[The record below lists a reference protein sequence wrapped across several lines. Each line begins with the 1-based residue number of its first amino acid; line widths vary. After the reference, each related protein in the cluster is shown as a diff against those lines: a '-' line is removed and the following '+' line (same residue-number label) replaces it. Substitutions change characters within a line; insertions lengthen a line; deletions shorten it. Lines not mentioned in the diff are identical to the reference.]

1 MTLSFFTR
9 ITIIISCLA
18 SLLGL
23 VACNDKRADVFV
35 ARMDSLYQVEPQ
47 TSIDSIDSFMAS
59 DIRIS
64 RHNRMT
70 LNLYRMRA
78 QNSSDIPFTSDS
90 LPRLVAEYFN
100 NHGTLDEQMS
110 AYYVLG
116 SAYRDMKNFPEALT
130 NYQKAVTLAD
140 TTNKSTNFQLLSRIY
155 GQMGY
160 IFYDQYDMN
169 DAMKAYLNV
178 VHSAYKCG
186 DTIVALI
193 GKGLYANGLY
203 VTKRK
208 DEAVKIR
215 EKLYAE
221 YMKRGLKSYAV
232 KILMPNVFVL
242 LNKNNVAKADWIVR
256 QFEKYSGDVDS
267 TGNVVAGGEIY
278 YSMRGHICMRKH
290 DYNGAFHFFRKG
302 LASNP
307 DSNHREEY
315 FNGLRLLYM
324 NLGIADSVAK
334 YSELARQE
342 NDAYYNEVN
351 TARIQQLQAAYN
363 YSSKERE
370 ANEANKKVKNLMLI
384 IVAVVMLL
392 IVIAVFVVLYINKR
406 QYKINIERQER
417 LRQIATMLKNDQ
429 IRSLQLEQLEQGK
442 KELEMMM
449 SQQRLKI
456 SQLIDDKKQLLDKM
470 RCNLK
475 LNTEDTSLSSEDD
488 MGIINTLL
496 NIVDTKPRTATNEEL
511 TRLEEFIARYHK
523 EVFVLKSSLS
533 YNEYSVLMLV
543 KLDFKPSEV
552 SVLTGLSIQN
562 VANIRK
568 RMYEKLTKTKGSAKD
583 FDEYVKRLI

>member
-9 ITIIISCLA
+9 ITIIISFLA

-59 DIRIS
+59 DISIS

-90 LPRLVAEYFN
+90 LPRLVADYFN
-100 NHGTLDEQMS
+100 HHGTLDEQMS

-116 SAYRDMKNFPEALT
+116 SAYRDLNNFPEALT
-130 NYQKAVTLAD
+130 NYQKAVSLAD
-140 TTNKSTNFQLLSRIY
+140 TTNPSTNFQLLSRIY

>member
-100 NHGTLDEQMS
+100 HHGTLDEQMS

-130 NYQKAVTLAD
+130 NYQKAVALAD

-155 GQMGY
+155 GQMGDVLY
-160 IFYDQYDMN
+160 GQLALN
-169 DAMKAYLNV
+169 EAY
-178 VHSAYKCG
+178 SAYQNLSKCALYCG
-186 DTIVALI
+186 DTLAALI
-193 GKGLYANGLY
+193 GKEQLSNVLY
-203 VTKRK
+203 VQNRK
-208 DEAVKIR
+208 DEAFKIR
-215 EKLYAE
+215 EWLYGE
-221 YMKRGLKSYAV
+221 YLRRGYISNAV
-232 KILMPNVFVL
+232 KSLMPNVYTLINRNQLTKAEWL
-242 LNKNNVAKADWIVR
+242 LE
-256 QFEKYSGDVDS
+256 QYEKYSGDVDS
-267 TGNVVAGGEIY
+267 LGVVNSHCLVY
-278 YSMRGHICMRKH
+278 YEQ
-290 DYNGAFHFFRKG
+290 KG
-302 LASNP
+302 LVCLYNRDIQGALKYFRRGLESAVDNIDREGNYHGMGLLYSKINVP
-307 DSNHREEY
+307 DS
-315 FNGLRLLYM
+315 
-324 NLGIADSVAK
+324 AAK
-334 YSELARQE
+334 YFELAREE
-342 NDAYYNEVN
+342 NDSAYQKMS
-351 TARIQQLQAAYN
+351 TSRMQQMQAAYN
-363 YSSKERE
+363 YSTKERE
-370 ANEANKKVKNLMLI
+370 ADEAKNTVKIFLLI
-384 IVAVVMLL
+384 IVSAVMLV
-392 IVIAVFVVLYINKR
+392 IVIAVFVVLYMNKR

-429 IRSLQLEQLEQGK
+429 IRSLKLQQLEQGK
-442 KELEMMM
+442 QELEMMM
-449 SQQRLKI
+449 SQQQLKI
-456 SQLIDDKKQLLDKM
+456 SQLIDDKKQLLDRM
-470 RCNLK
+470 RCNFSQ
-475 LNTEDTSLSSEDD
+475 NTEKTSPSPDDDMNIITSL
-488 MGIINTLL
+488 LK
-496 NIVDTKPRTATNEEL
+496 IVDTKPRAVTKEERTL
-511 TRLEEFIARYHK
+511 LEDYIAQYHQ
-523 EVFVLKSSLS
+523 EVFALQSTLS

-568 RMYEKLTKTKGSAKD
+568 RMYEKLTKTKGSSKD

>member
-1 MTLSFFTR
+1 MTLSSFTR
-9 ITIIISCLA
+9 ITIIISFLA

-59 DIRIS
+59 DISIS

-130 NYQKAVTLAD
+130 NYQKAVALAD
-140 TTNKSTNFQLLSRIY
+140 TTNPSTNFQLLSRIY

-178 VHSAYKCG
+178 IHSAYKCG

-203 VTKRK
+203 MTKRK

-342 NDAYYNEVN
+342 NDASYYEVN

-384 IVAVVMLL
+384 IVAVVMFL
-392 IVIAVFVVLYINKR
+392 IVIVVFVVLYINKR

-429 IRSLQLEQLEQGK
+429 IRSLKLEQLEQGK

-449 SQQRLKI
+449 SQQQLKI
-456 SQLIDDKKQLLDKM
+456 SQLIDDKKQLLDRM